1 MYMLMKFYKID
12 ELAELMGFTGKFI
25 RNQIKEKKLSAVKI
39 GSEYRITQEQLDEYI
54 RKNTTTTQDTLV
66 ED

>member
-1 MYMLMKFYKID
+1 
-12 ELAELMGFTGKFI
+12 MGFTGKFI
-25 RNQIKEKKLSAVKI
+25 RNQIKEKKLAAVKI

-54 RKNTTTTQDTLV
+54 RKNTTTNQETLV